1 MGILYNFDKGLRNLF
16 KVSTVNI
23 LVLLCLILILTITYL
38 NTGSLELFTIDN
50 NYLSEFINKYI
61 ENINNTTDFKKTLA
75 TQEQKINILADQV
88 INLINTQ
95 K

>member
-50 NYLSEFINKYI
+50 NYLSEFISKYI
-61 ENINNTTDFKKTLA
+61 QNINNTTDFKNTLA